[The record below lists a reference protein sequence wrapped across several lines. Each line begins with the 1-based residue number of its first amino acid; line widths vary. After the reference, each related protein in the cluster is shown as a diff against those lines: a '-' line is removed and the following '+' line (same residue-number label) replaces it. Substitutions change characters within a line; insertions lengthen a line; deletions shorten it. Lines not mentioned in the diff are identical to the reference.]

1 MSLVL
6 VIDDNETMRSGMA
19 LLLERMGHDVTAAS
33 GGVEGLR
40 QMKARP
46 FDLVITDYK
55 MEDMDGLEVLDAVR
69 RDYADTDVVVITA
82 YGTID
87 VAVEAMRKGAADFV
101 VKADAL
107 YDVLRL
113 RVEKVLKH
121 RELRQSRDRLDEE
134 NQYLRD
140 EIGVRFNFG
149 EMVGRSRPMKTV
161 YEMVEKVAKTDSA
174 VLVYGESGTGK
185 ELVARAIHR
194 RSARREGPFVKVNC
208 GSLPRELVQS
218 ELFGHEKGAF
228 TGAIRQKKG
237 KFELAE
243 GGTIFLDEIGDLPLE
258 AQVNILRVLQTKEY
272 DRVGGEETIHAD
284 VRVIAATHRVL
295 REMVAE
301 GAFREDLFY
310 RLEVIPIRLVPLRDR
325 KADIPDL
332 VEHFLHK
339 KCEEMNRPLK
349 RLTDRAMAAMASY
362 TWPGNVRELENVVER
377 TLVLADGNVV
387 DVNDLP
393 LDVEASRAEVS
404 AEELE
409 DSAIPLTRRLED
421 LERQLIEQA
430 LEQAGGVKTKA
441 AEMLGIKT
449 SAFYYKLDKYGLT

>member
-1 MSLVL
+1 VSLVL

-161 YEMVEKVAKTDSA
+161 YEMVEKVAETDSA

-194 RSARREGPFVKVNC
+194 RSARREEPFVKVNC

-272 DRVGGEETIHAD
+272 DRVGGEETIQAD

>member
-1 MSLVL
+1 MSRVL

-19 LLLERMGHDVTAAS
+19 LLLERIGHDVTAAS

-149 EMVGRSRPMKTV
+149 EMVGRSKPMKTV
-161 YEMVEKVAKTDSA
+161 YEMVEKVAETDSA

-272 DRVGGEETIHAD
+272 DRVGGEETLHAD

-332 VEHFLHK
+332 VDHFLHK

-362 TWPGNVRELENVVER
+362 TWPGNVRELENVIER

-393 LDVEASRAEVS
+393 LDVEASRTEVS

>member
-55 MEDMDGLEVLDAVR
+55 MEDMDGLEVLNAVR

-101 VKADAL
+101 VKADGL

-161 YEMVEKVAKTDSA
+161 YEMVEKVAETDSA

-194 RSARREGPFVKVNC
+194 RSARRERPFVKVNC

-258 AQVNILRVLQTKEY
+258 AQVNILRVLQAKEY
-272 DRVGGEETIHAD
+272 DRVGGEETIQAD

-393 LDVEASRAEVS
+393 LDVEASGAEVS

>member
-1 MSLVL
+1 MSRVL

-33 GGVEGLR
+33 GGGEGLK

-55 MEDMDGLEVLDAVR
+55 MVDMDGLEVLDAVR

-149 EMVGRSRPMKTV
+149 EMVGRSKPMKTV
-161 YEMVEKVAKTDSA
+161 YEMVEKVAETDSA

-272 DRVGGEETIHAD
+272 DRVGGEVTLHAD

-349 RLTDRAMAAMASY
+349 RLTDRAMAAMVSY

>member
-40 QMKARP
+40 QMKAKP

-161 YEMVEKVAKTDSA
+161 YEMVEKVAETDSA

-393 LDVEASRAEVS
+393 LDVEASGAEVS

>member
-1 MSLVL
+1 MSRVL

-33 GGVEGLR
+33 GGMEGLR
-40 QMKARP
+40 QMEARP

-149 EMVGRSRPMKTV
+149 EMVGRSRPMKVV
-161 YEMVEKVAKTDSA
+161 YEMVEKVAETDSA

-272 DRVGGEETIHAD
+272 DRVGGEETIQAD

-404 AEELE
+404 AEELG

>member
-40 QMKARP
+40 QMKARS

-161 YEMVEKVAKTDSA
+161 YEMVEKVAETDSA

-194 RSARREGPFVKVNC
+194 RSVRREGPFVKVNC

-295 REMVAE
+295 REMVVE

>member
-1 MSLVL
+1 MSQVL

-19 LLLERMGHDVTAAS
+19 LLLERMGHDVTVAS

-149 EMVGRSRPMKTV
+149 EMVGRSKPMKTV
-161 YEMVEKVAKTDSA
+161 YEMVEKVAETDSA

-194 RSARREGPFVKVNC
+194 RSVRREGPFVKVNC

-272 DRVGGEETIHAD
+272 DRVGGEETLHAD

-310 RLEVIPIRLVPLRDR
+310 RLEVIPICLVPLRDR

-349 RLTDRAMAAMASY
+349 RLTDRAMAAMVSY

-441 AEMLGIKT
+441 AEILGIKT
-449 SAFYYKLDKYGLT
+449 SAFYYKLDKYELT

>member
-1 MSLVL
+1 
-6 VIDDNETMRSGMA
+6 MA

-161 YEMVEKVAKTDSA
+161 YEMVEKVAETDSA

-258 AQVNILRVLQTKEY
+258 AQVNILRVLQAKEY
-272 DRVGGEETIHAD
+272 DRVGGEETLHAD

-301 GAFREDLFY
+301 GTFREDLFY

-349 RLTDRAMAAMASY
+349 RLTDRAMAAMVSY

-393 LDVEASRAEVS
+393 LDVEASRADVS

>member
-1 MSLVL
+1 MSRVL

-19 LLLERMGHDVTAAS
+19 LLLERIGHDVTAAS

-149 EMVGRSRPMKTV
+149 EMVGRSKPMKTV

-272 DRVGGEETIHAD
+272 DRVGGEETLHAD

-332 VEHFLHK
+332 VKHFLHK

>member
-40 QMKARP
+40 QMNARP

-149 EMVGRSRPMKTV
+149 EMVGRSKPMKTV
-161 YEMVEKVAKTDSA
+161 YEMVEKVAETDSA

-258 AQVNILRVLQTKEY
+258 AQVNILRGLQAKEY
-272 DRVGGEETIHAD
+272 DRVGGEETIQAD

>member
-33 GGVEGLR
+33 GGMEGLR

-55 MEDMDGLEVLDAVR
+55 MEDMDGLAVLDAVR

-149 EMVGRSRPMKTV
+149 EMVGRSRPMETV
-161 YEMVEKVAKTDSA
+161 YEMVEKVAETDSA

-349 RLTDRAMAAMASY
+349 RLTDRAMAAMVSY

>member
-1 MSLVL
+1 MSRVL

-33 GGVEGLR
+33 GGEEGLR

-55 MEDMDGLEVLDAVR
+55 MVDMDGLEVLDAVR

-149 EMVGRSRPMKTV
+149 EMVGRSKPMKTV
-161 YEMVEKVAKTDSA
+161 YEMVEKVAETDSA

-272 DRVGGEETIHAD
+272 DRVGGEETLHVD

-295 REMVAE
+295 REMVAK

-332 VEHFLHK
+332 VKHFLHK

>member
-40 QMKARP
+40 QMNARP

-149 EMVGRSRPMKTV
+149 EMVGRSKPMKTV
-161 YEMVEKVAKTDSA
+161 YEMVEKVAETDSA

-272 DRVGGEETIHAD
+272 DRVGGEETLHAD

-409 DSAIPLTRRLED
+409 DSAIPLIRRLED
-421 LERQLIEQA
+421 LERQLIEQT

>member
-33 GGVEGLR
+33 GGGEGLR

-161 YEMVEKVAKTDSA
+161 YEMVEKVAETDSA

-194 RSARREGPFVKVNC
+194 RSARREGPFVKMNC

-272 DRVGGEETIHAD
+272 DRVGGEKTIHAD

-393 LDVEASRAEVS
+393 LDVEVSRAEVS

-409 DSAIPLTRRLED
+409 DSAVPLTRRLED

-430 LEQAGGVKTKA
+430 LEQAGGIKTKA

>member
-1 MSLVL
+1 MSRVL

-19 LLLERMGHDVTAAS
+19 LLLERIGHDVTAAS

-149 EMVGRSRPMKTV
+149 EMVGRSKPMKTV
-161 YEMVEKVAKTDSA
+161 YEMVEKVAETDSA

-272 DRVGGEETIHAD
+272 DRVGGEETLHAD

>member
-1 MSLVL
+1 MSRVL

-19 LLLERMGHDVTAAS
+19 LLLERIGHDVKAAS

-149 EMVGRSRPMKTV
+149 EMVGRSKPMKTV
-161 YEMVEKVAKTDSA
+161 YEMVEKVAETDSA

-272 DRVGGEETIHAD
+272 DRVGGEETLHAD

-393 LDVEASRAEVS
+393 LDVETSRAEVS

>member
-1 MSLVL
+1 MSRVL

-149 EMVGRSRPMKTV
+149 EMVGRSKPMKTV
-161 YEMVEKVAKTDSA
+161 YEMVEKVAETDSA

-194 RSARREGPFVKVNC
+194 RSARRKGPFVKVNC

-272 DRVGGEETIHAD
+272 DRVGGEETLHAD

>member
-1 MSLVL
+1 MSRVL

-33 GGVEGLR
+33 GGGEGLR

-55 MEDMDGLEVLDAVR
+55 MVDMDGLEVLDAVR

-107 YDVLRL
+107 YDVLRM

-149 EMVGRSRPMKTV
+149 EMVGRSKPMKTV
-161 YEMVEKVAKTDSA
+161 YEMVEKVAETDSA

-272 DRVGGEETIHAD
+272 DRVGGEETLHAD

>member
-1 MSLVL
+1 MSRVL

-19 LLLERMGHDVTAAS
+19 LLLERIGHDVTAAS

-55 MEDMDGLEVLDAVR
+55 MVDMDGLEVLDAVR

-149 EMVGRSRPMKTV
+149 EMVGRSKPMKTV
-161 YEMVEKVAKTDSA
+161 YEMVEKVAETDSA

-272 DRVGGEETIHAD
+272 DRVGGEETLHAD

-377 TLVLADGNVV
+377 TLVLTDGNVV

-393 LDVEASRAEVS
+393 LDVETSRAEVS

>member
-40 QMKARP
+40 QMKAKP

-149 EMVGRSRPMKTV
+149 EMVGRSKPMKTV

-295 REMVAE
+295 REMVTE

-339 KCEEMNRPLK
+339 KCEDMNRPLK

>member
-1 MSLVL
+1 MSRVL

-19 LLLERMGHDVTAAS
+19 LLLERIGHDVTAAS

-149 EMVGRSRPMKTV
+149 EMVGRSKPMKTV

-272 DRVGGEETIHAD
+272 DRVGGEETLHAD